1 MLINKVSKSAFSSN
15 GKISKGVIMMTV
27 STQVKQTLAVM
38 KGIQAS
44 IIQFAE
50 TAQSLEAKEV
60 WQRQIPIAEKVTKQ
74 LEKRIQKLERQ
85 EPQYKGF

>member
-1 MLINKVSKSAFSSN
+1 
-15 GKISKGVIMMTV
+15 MTV